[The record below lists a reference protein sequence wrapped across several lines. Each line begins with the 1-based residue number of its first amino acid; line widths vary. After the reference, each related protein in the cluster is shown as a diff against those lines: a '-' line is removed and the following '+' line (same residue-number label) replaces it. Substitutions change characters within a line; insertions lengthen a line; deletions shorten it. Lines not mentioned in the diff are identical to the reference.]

1 MTPSAQGGQLSSST
15 ELAELH
21 NLIGGLRR
29 CVTSLRS
36 RYGDSPQMRR
46 IVLDAERI
54 LNDVELLDIDAK
66 DLNLSLTAQKSSG
79 DKIGIPDTQ
88 YDRDFWGDIDDEG
101 VGGVR

>member
-1 MTPSAQGGQLSSST
+1 MSSST

-54 LNDVELLDIDAK
+54 LNDVELLDIDAN
-66 DLNLSLTAQKSSG
+66 DLNLSLTAQK
-79 DKIGIPDTQ
+79 P
-88 YDRDFWGDIDDEG
+88 
-101 VGGVR
+101 

>member
-1 MTPSAQGGQLSSST
+1 MSSST

-54 LNDVELLDIDAK
+54 LNDVEMLDIDAR
-66 DLNLSLTAQKSSG
+66 DLNLSLTAQKSSC
-79 DKIGIPDTQ
+79 DKIAIPDTQ
-88 YDRDFWGDIDDEG
+88 YDRDFWGDVDDEG
-101 VGGVR
+101 VGGLR

>member
-1 MTPSAQGGQLSSST
+1 MSSTT

-29 CVTSLRS
+29 CMTSLQS
-36 RYGDSPQMRR
+36 RYGDSPTMRR

-54 LNDVELLDIDAK
+54 FNDVELLDIDVR
-66 DLNLSLTAQKSSG
+66 DLDLSLRAEKTTG

-88 YDRDFWGDIDDEG
+88 YDSDFWSDVDDEG
-101 VGGVR
+101 VGGYR

>member
-1 MTPSAQGGQLSSST
+1 MSSST

-29 CVTSLRS
+29 CVTSLQS

-54 LNDVELLDIDAK
+54 LNDVEMLDIDAR

-79 DKIGIPDTQ
+79 DKIAIPDTQ

>member
-1 MTPSAQGGQLSSST
+1 MSSST

-54 LNDVELLDIDAK
+54 LNDVELLAIDAK

-79 DKIGIPDTQ
+79 DKIAIPDTQ